1 MSGIANPADKKQHLD
16 YLEDTL
22 KTRTNDE
29 AAERFTPKE
38 AASIK
43 RRIDFRLIPSL
54 GLMYFVSLMDRKN
67 VANAAIAGMRRDLDL
82 IGGYRYSLVT
92 LVFFI
97 TYILFQPP
105 MTVFCRKIGP
115 RNFLPGICLLW
126 GCVIIS
132 FGFSKEWTT
141 MLALRLILGILEAG
155 YFPGCVYLLSTWYTR
170 YEVARRYSVFYLIGN
185 FGSALSGIIAYGL
198 MQMENVEGIRGWRW
212 IFIIEGVITCAIA
225 IFAYIFIICFPDEE
239 RDKPSFKFLEPDES
253 QFIIDRLER
262 DRGDVELEEFNLVKY
277 LKPALHLEVW
287 GFAFIFFCTT
297 TVMYAFA
304 YFLPIILRE
313 NLNFSLAAS
322 QCLIAPP
329 YALAAILMFATAWV
343 GDRYRVRGIIII
355 VNSLIGL
362 VGLPI
367 MAFHPNPSVRYFGV
381 FLAVAGTNANIPAT
395 MTYQANNIRGQWKRA
410 FCSATLTGLGG
421 IGGIAGSLVFR
432 TQDRPEYLP
441 GMVATIVCNC
451 AVIFTVTALSVYFKI
466 SNNKADRG
474 EKVINDD
481 PDFRYTL

>member
-170 YEVARRYSVFYLIGN
+170 CKIPFH
-185 FGSALSGIIAYGL
+185 
-198 MQMENVEGIRGWRW
+198 
-212 IFIIEGVITCAIA
+212 C
-225 IFAYIFIICFPDEE
+225 P
-239 RDKPSFKFLEPDES
+239 
-253 QFIIDRLER
+253 
-262 DRGDVELEEFNLVKY
+262 
-277 LKPALHLEVW
+277 
-287 GFAFIFFCTT
+287 
-297 TVMYAFA
+297 
-304 YFLPIILRE
+304 
-313 NLNFSLAAS
+313 FSL
-322 QCLIAPP
+322 LIHNRRGCKALLGLLP
-329 YALAAILMFATAWV
+329 YWKLRICI
-343 GDRYRVRGIIII
+343 VRNHC
-355 VNSLIGL
+355 VWLD
-362 VGLPI
+362 
-367 MAFHPNPSVRYFGV
+367 
-381 FLAVAGTNANIPAT
+381 AN
-395 MTYQANNIRGQWKRA
+395 
-410 FCSATLTGLGG
+410 
-421 IGGIAGSLVFR
+421 
-432 TQDRPEYLP
+432 
-441 GMVATIVCNC
+441 
-451 AVIFTVTALSVYFKI
+451 
-466 SNNKADRG
+466 G
-474 EKVINDD
+474 E
-481 PDFRYTL
+481 R